1 MRNRGRHAVTE
12 APEGRRRGHAKVS
25 IRDVAAEA
33 GVSPTTVSHALNEVD
48 TARISEHTRQRVRET
63 ADRMGYR
70 ASRVA
75 RALRTQRTQLVGFLT
90 DHVASSP
97 NAGAMIVG
105 AQQVLSA
112 RDMTLLL
119 LNSGGTAEEEDRH
132 GETLA
137 QQQVDGV
144 LIAPMFHRQVRI
156 PASIS
161 HLPIVVANGQSGEP
175 RCPSVAPDEELGGFT
190 AVKLLTDAGHRR
202 IGFAQHCDDLPSTH
216 GRLAGYRRALAAA
229 GIEFDPDYVALN
241 ETDVLGGYESTHR
254 LLNLAASPTAIFCF
268 NDRTAMGA
276 YRAIGERGLAV
287 ARDVSVVGFDN
298 HPSIADGLF
307 PGLTSLELPH
317 LEMGKLA
324 ARKLLAILD
333 DSAAA
338 AAMPAVELLPCPP
351 ELRDSVGPP
360 AR

>member
-1 MRNRGRHAVTE
+1 MTGTAAGT
-12 APEGRRRGHAKVS
+12 PGSHAKVS

-33 GVSPTTVSHALNEVD
+33 GVSPTTVSHALNDVG
-48 TARISEHTRQRVRET
+48 TARISEQTRQRVRET
-63 ADRMGYR
+63 ADRLGYR

-112 RDMTLLL
+112 RDMTMLL
-119 LNSGGTAEEEDRH
+119 LNSGDTAEEEDRH

-144 LIAPMFHRQVRI
+144 LIAPMFHRRVRI
-156 PASIS
+156 PPAIG
-161 HLPIVVANGQSGEP
+161 HLPIVIANGQSGEP
-175 RCPSVAPDEELGGFT
+175 GRPAVAPDEELGGFT
-190 AVKLLTDAGHRR
+190 AVELLIDAGHRR
-202 IGFAQHCDDLPSTH
+202 IGFAQHCDDLPATH
-216 GRLAGYRRALAAA
+216 GRLAGYRRALAQA

-254 LLNLAASPTAIFCF
+254 LLDLPTPPTAIFCF

-276 YRAIGERGLAV
+276 YRAVWERGLAV
-287 ARDVSVVGFDN
+287 PDDVSIVGFDN
-298 HPSIADGLF
+298 HPLIADGLF

-317 LEMGKLA
+317 FEMGKRA
-324 ARKLLAILD
+324 AEKLLAILD
-333 DSAAA
+333 DPSAASS
-338 AAMPAVELLPCPP
+338 MPEVELLPCPP
-351 ELRDSVGPP
+351 MLRDSVGPP
-360 AR
+360 R

>member
-1 MRNRGRHAVTE
+1 MTGAAVGKPRSHT
-12 APEGRRRGHAKVS
+12 KVS

-48 TARISEHTRQRVRET
+48 TARISEQTRQRVRET
-63 ADRMGYR
+63 ADRLGYR

-105 AQQVLSA
+105 AQQVLGV

-119 LNSGGTAEEEDRH
+119 LNSGGTPEEEDRH
-132 GETLA
+132 GETLV

-144 LIAPMFHRQVRI
+144 LIAPMFHRRVRI
-156 PASIS
+156 PSSIS

-175 RCPSVAPDEELGGFT
+175 GRPAVAPDEELGGFT

-202 IGFAQHCDDLPSTH
+202 IGFAQHWDDLPATH
-216 GRLAGYRRALAAA
+216 GRLAGYRRALAEA

-241 ETDVLGGYESTHR
+241 ETDVVGGYESTRR
-254 LLNLAASPTAIFCF
+254 LLNLRTPPTAIFCF
-268 NDRTAMGA
+268 NDRTAMGT
-276 YRAIGERGLAV
+276 YRAVWEQGL
-287 ARDVSVVGFDN
+287 SVPDDISIVGFDN

-317 LEMGKLA
+317 FEMGKRA
-324 ARKLLAILD
+324 AYKLLAILD
-333 DSAAA
+333 DPSAASSLP
-338 AAMPAVELLPCPP
+338 AMELLPCPP
-351 ELRDSVGPP
+351 VLRDSVGPP
-360 AR
+360 R